1 VSAARVPG
9 RRGDGRRWWLVAAA
23 VALVLAAA
31 VSFYA
36 SADPDGLERVAE
48 DEGFI
53 DTAADHDLADS
64 PLAGYGVEG
73 VDDDRTSVGLAGIVG
88 VVVTLAVGA
97 GLFQLVRRRRPER
110 DDDDTPRRG
119 DQGDDGAAPVP
130 MADSEA

>member
-1 VSAARVPG
+1 MSAARVPG

-23 VALVLAAA
+23 VALVLAGA

-53 DTAADHDLADS
+53 DTVADHDLADS

-73 VDDDRTSVGLAGIVG
+73 VDDDRASVGLAGIVG

-97 GLFQLVRRRRPER
+97 GLFGLVRRRPER

-119 DQGDDGAAPVP
+119 EQGDDGAAPVP